1 MEVLAVEQVVK
12 HALSCTKQ
20 CTKWRMKC
28 GPKRSS
34 LGGDVIVGPYVG
46 NSVGDSVGSHVGPGV
61 GDLVGVTPMGLN
73 GNVAKHAR

>member
-1 MEVLAVEQVVK
+1 MKALAVEQVVK
-12 HALSCTKQ
+12 HALSCAKQ
-20 CTKWRMKC
+20 GAKWRTKC
-28 GPKRSS
+28 SQKRRS

-61 GDLVGVTPMGLN
+61 GDLVGVTPIGLN